1 MFTIPKQPPVK
12 QALSHQLLKDQFASV
27 QQLSLKIIITNIFGD
42 WTRSVLEL
50 QNCNN
55 FAGC

>member
-1 MFTIPKQPPVK
+1 MFAVLKQPPVK
-12 QALSHQLLKDQFASV
+12 QALPRQLLKDQISSV
-27 QQLSLKIIITNIFGD
+27 QQLSLKTITNIFDD

>member
-1 MFTIPKQPPVK
+1 MFTIPKEPPVK

-27 QQLSLKIIITNIFGD
+27 QQLSLKIITTNIFDD
-42 WTRSVLEL
+42 WTISALEL